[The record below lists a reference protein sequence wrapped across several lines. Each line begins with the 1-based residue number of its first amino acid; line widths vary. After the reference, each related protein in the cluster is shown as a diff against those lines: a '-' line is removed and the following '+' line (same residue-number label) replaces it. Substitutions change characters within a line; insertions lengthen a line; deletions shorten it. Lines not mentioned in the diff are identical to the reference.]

1 MEVAPRRRD
10 GHRWRRTPAL
20 ALFARLVLINGLVYT
35 VGTAVL
41 ALSPATVSSPI
52 LLTEIPVLLVGL
64 LVILAAHALLLR
76 RSLAPLDALTA
87 LMERVD
93 LLRSRDRLADR
104 GNGDLTRL
112 IATFNAMLDRLEAER
127 TATSADALA
136 AQEGERRRIAREL
149 HDEVGQSLTA
159 VLLSLRSV
167 SDRAPVELRE
177 DLLTVTETV
186 RSGLDEV
193 RRVARRL
200 RPDVLDELGLTS
212 ALTALVTEFT
222 DVSGVRVDRDVPG
235 ALPGLSEEVELV
247 VYRIVQ
253 ESLTNVARHA
263 GATAVRITLGVTGGE
278 LTVRVHD
285 DGSGGPHVEGAGIRG
300 MRERALLVGARLEV
314 TGQGGGTAVALTVPL
329 ATVGA
334 P

>member
-1 MEVAPRRRD
+1 M
-10 GHRWRRTPAL
+10 
-20 ALFARLVLINGLVYT
+20 
-35 VGTAVL
+35 GTAVL

-52 LLTEIPVLLVGL
+52 LVTEVPVLLVGL
-64 LVILAAHALLLR
+64 LVIVGAHALLLR

-159 VLLSLRSV
+159 VLLGLRSV
-167 SDRAPVELRE
+167 TDRAPDELRA

-193 RRVARRL
+193 RGVARRL

-212 ALTALVTEFT
+212 ALSALTGEFSE
-222 DVSGVRVDRDVPG
+222 VSGVPVSRSVPAEMP
-235 ALPGLSEEVELV
+235 ALSKEVELV

-263 GATAVRITLGVTGGE
+263 GATAVRLAVVLTRGE
-278 LTVRVHD
+278 LTVRVSD
-285 DGSGGPHVEGAGIRG
+285 DGRGGTSAEGAGIRG
-300 MRERALLVGARLEV
+300 MRERALLVGGDLDVAHPRS
-314 TGQGGGTAVALTVPL
+314 GGTAVTLTVPL
-329 ATVGA
+329 GEGTTA
-334 P
+334 